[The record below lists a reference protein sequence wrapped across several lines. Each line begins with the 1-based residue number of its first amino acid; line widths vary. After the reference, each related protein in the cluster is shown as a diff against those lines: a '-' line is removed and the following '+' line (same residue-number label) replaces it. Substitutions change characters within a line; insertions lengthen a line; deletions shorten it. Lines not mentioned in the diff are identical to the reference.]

1 MAAVAQERE
10 AALPTFMSV
19 RQVSQYLQ
27 LNEKKVYALL
37 KEGKIP
43 GTKITGK
50 WLFPRELID
59 RWMLD
64 SSHGGLLTDRLVVSG
79 SDDPLLYRAILGLA
93 GRINA
98 RALVSYSPTG
108 TRLGLELL
116 QAHRTDTCGI
126 HWGPEQESHLRH
138 PALLRQ
144 YPQCRNWVL
153 VRAFRRRQGLL
164 LSPGQGMG
172 DGGPEAV
179 IEASL
184 RDRVPWA
191 MRQEGA
197 GAQRFVLDALARCGT
212 DARRLHTTHTALSE
226 REAAAAVAMG
236 RARVAPGAQAAAT
249 EFGLD
254 FVPLGWEAFD
264 LVLPRNIYF
273 RRLFQDLV
281 DHLKSGEIAA
291 VAEALQGYDLG
302 PCGQLIWSDG

>member
-1 MAAVAQERE
+1 MAAVAQEQE

-126 HWGPEQESHLRH
+126 HWGPEDESQLRH

-164 LSPGQGMG
+164 VAHGQDLG
-172 DGGPEAV
+172 DNPEEI
-179 IEASL
+179 IEATL
-184 RDRVPWA
+184 REHLPWA

-197 GAQRFVLDALARCGT
+197 GAQRFLLDTLARCGV
-212 DARRLHTTHTALSE
+212 DAPRLRTVQTALSE

-254 FVPLGWEAFD
+254 FVSLGWEAFD

-281 DHLKSGEIAA
+281 DHLKSREIGAM
-291 VAEALQGYDLG
+291 AEDLQGYDLG
-302 PCGQLIWSDG
+302 PCGQLIWSEG